1 MPHRRSLSDRIARK
15 GIRLAGSGMTI
26 GRPAD
31 QPHQQRED
39 RVSETPEPYAPDAQ
53 TVEENRIDALR
64 MALKRAGVDWP
75 TIHRLDDIRYMA
87 GPSAD
92 CPDCNE
98 HVLLA
103 LVDRLT
109 AALAAREGE

>member
-1 MPHRRSLSDRIARK
+1 MPDNKSVD
-15 GIRLAGSGMTI
+15 
-26 GRPAD
+26 D
-31 QPHQQRED
+31 
-39 RVSETPEPYAPDAQ
+39 
-53 TVEENRIDALR
+53 LR
-64 MALKRAGVDWP
+64 MALKRSGVDWP
-75 TIHRLDDIRYMA
+75 TIHRLDDIRYMVGPA
-87 GPSAD
+87 GD